1 MHYLFG
7 ICVVLGSVIGGYY
20 AMGGDFTILWQ
31 PWEFLIVCG
40 AALGAY
46 VVANPRTVL
55 GDTMSAILSL
65 MRGRPHK
72 KEDYLELLT
81 LLYVVFR
88 TGRRSLQ
95 SLESDLDNPGESAF
109 FQRFPRMSS
118 NTRNL
123 RFICDYMRLIL
134 LGSERAHELE
144 ALMDEDIE
152 TIRFELNRTPK
163 ALDRMAETLP
173 ALGIVAAVLGI
184 IKAMG
189 AIDQPPEILGHM
201 IGGALTGTFVGIFMS
216 YGFVAPLSQ
225 AIRTRREQ
233 ELNYYVAAK
242 ASVIAYLND
251 YPPQICVEYGRKL
264 IATDLQ
270 PNFSEVEE
278 TTQKLASALTRQEN
292 AAASREA

>member
-1 MHYLFG
+1 MHYAFG
-7 ICVVLGSVIGGYY
+7 ILVVLGSVIGGYY

-31 PWEFLIVCG
+31 PFEFLIVCG
-40 AALGAY
+40 AALGAFI
-46 VVANPRTVL
+46 VANPRSVL
-55 GDTMSAILSL
+55 KDTAKAVFSL

-88 TGRRSLQ
+88 TGRRDLQ
-95 SLESDLDNPGESAF
+95 TLENDLDNPQKSKF
-109 FQRFPRMSS
+109 FRRFPRMSS
-118 NTRNL
+118 NQRNL

-134 LGSERAHELE
+134 LGSEKAHELE

-152 TIRFELNRTPK
+152 TIKFELNKTPK
-163 ALDRMAETLP
+163 ALEKMAETLP

-189 AIDQPPEILGHM
+189 AIDQPPEVLGHL
-201 IGGALTGTFVGIFMS
+201 IGGALAGTFIGIFMS
-216 YGFVAPLSQ
+216 YGFVAPLAQ
-225 AIRTRREQ
+225 AIKTRREQ

-251 YPPQICVEYGRKL
+251 YAPQICVEYGRKL
-264 IATDLQ
+264 IATDMR
-270 PNFSEVEE
+270 PDFSEVEE
-278 TTQKLASALTRQEN
+278 ATQKIANSLNKQESN
-292 AAASREA
+292 ANRDG